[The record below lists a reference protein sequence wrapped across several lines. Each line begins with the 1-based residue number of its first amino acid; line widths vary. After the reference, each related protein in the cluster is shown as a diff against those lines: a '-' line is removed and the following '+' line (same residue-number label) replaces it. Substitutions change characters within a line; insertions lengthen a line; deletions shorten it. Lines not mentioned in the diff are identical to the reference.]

1 MSGFLNWL
9 ASNLNDIISIATAI
23 VTAASGVAAL
33 TPTPKDDPLAKA
45 AYSVIDILALNV
57 GRAKDR

>member
-1 MSGFLNWL
+1 MSFLAWVAENIGT
-9 ASNLNDIISIATAI
+9 IINIATAI

-45 AYSVIDILALNV
+45 AYSIVDTLALNI
-57 GRAKDR
+57 GKAKDK

>member
-1 MSGFLNWL
+1 MSFLAWVIDNIGT
-9 ASNLNDIISIATAI
+9 IINVATAI

-45 AYSVIDILALNV
+45 AYRILDTLAMNI
-57 GRAKDR
+57 GKAKDK

>member
-1 MSGFLNWL
+1 MSFLAWVAENIGT
-9 ASNLNDIISIATAI
+9 IINIATAI

-45 AYSVIDILALNV
+45 AYRIIDKLALNI
-57 GRAKDR
+57 GKANDK

>member
-1 MSGFLNWL
+1 MIFLAWVAENIGT
-9 ASNLNDIISIATAI
+9 IINIATAI

-45 AYSVIDILALNV
+45 AYSIVDTLALNI
-57 GRAKDR
+57 GKAKDK

>member
-1 MSGFLNWL
+1 MSFLAWVAENIGT
-9 ASNLNDIISIATAI
+9 IIDIATAI

-45 AYSVIDILALNV
+45 AYRIVDTLALNI
-57 GRAKDR
+57 GKAKDK

>member
-1 MSGFLNWL
+1 MSFLAWVVDNIG
-9 ASNLNDIISIATAI
+9 AIIDIATAI

-45 AYSVIDILALNV
+45 AYSILDTLALNI
-57 GRAKDR
+57 GKAKDK